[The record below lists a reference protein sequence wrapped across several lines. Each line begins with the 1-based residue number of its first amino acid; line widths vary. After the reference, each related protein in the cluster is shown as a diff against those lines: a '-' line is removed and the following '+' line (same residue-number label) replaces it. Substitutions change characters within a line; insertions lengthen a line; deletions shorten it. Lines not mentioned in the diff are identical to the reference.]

1 MRSLVVTCMA
11 ITGVCWAVGVSA
23 DFNQC
28 LGLEMATLLTI
39 PSCMELFSTCQVGV
53 NKLNQKLGTAY
64 QPVSVISASESE
76 TVPENSTKIAM
87 LVQLAPLTD
96 CLSASA
102 MTTEDRYGWYNNCEL
117 DSVYNGRQSK
127 LMQSFNVR
135 RSVCSC
141 KFDMSKVEFYS
152 ILLTHDFGASWK
164 LEGYKRHS
172 LSGRLKLSIK
182 SAGHLFCIAHSIAFQ
197 DEERAQIV
205 EEYNSGQFYGSKL
218 AIGIFDANN
227 LPFESDSKETAPR
240 APIAVVAASVSALF
254 CLGLVLHQRR
264 RLQNGYA
271 PIHLSKRGH
280 VQGKKS
286 PTAKDAP
293 RRGPCAQLMLRVQ
306 EAKPSSRK
314 LTNVLRSKFAWSMGK
329 SG

>member
-1 MRSLVVTCMA
+1 MLLVAVVIAAMCWVA
-11 ITGVCWAVGVSA
+11 GVRA

-28 LGLEMATLLTI
+28 LGLEMATMLTI

-53 NKLNQKLGTAY
+53 NMLNQKLGDTAY
-64 QPVSVISASESE
+64 KPVSLISASESK
-76 TVPENSTKIAM
+76 TLPEDSTKIAM

-102 MTTEDRYGWYNNCEL
+102 TAND
-117 DSVYNGRQSK
+117 D
-127 LMQSFNVR
+127 
-135 RSVCSC
+135 SC
-141 KFDMSKVEFYS
+141 KFDMTNVEFYS
-152 ILLTHDFGASWK
+152 ILLMHDFGASWK

-172 LSGRLKLSIK
+172 LS
-182 SAGHLFCIAHSIAFQ
+182 
-197 DEERAQIV
+197 DDERAKIV

-227 LPFESDSKETAPR
+227 LPLVSDSKETEPR
-240 APIAVVAASVSALF
+240 KPIAVVAASVTALF
-254 CLGLVLHQRR
+254 CFGLVLHQRR

-286 PTAKDAP
+286 PTAKDVP
-293 RRGPCAQLMLRVQ
+293 EERSLRPADATGTGGQTFKQ
-306 EAKPSSRK
+306 EANER
-314 LTNVLRSKFAWSMGK
+314 FAV
-329 SG
+329 

>member
-28 LGLEMATLLTI
+28 LGLEMATLLTT

-102 MTTEDRYGWYNNCEL
+102 TTTED
-117 DSVYNGRQSK
+117 
-127 LMQSFNVR
+127 
-135 RSVCSC
+135 SC

-172 LSGRLKLSIK
+172 LS
-182 SAGHLFCIAHSIAFQ
+182 

-293 RRGPCAQLMLRVQ
+293 EERSLRPADAAGTGGQTFKQ
-306 EAKPSSRK
+306 E
-314 LTNVLRSKFAWSMGK
+314 TNERFAV
-329 SG
+329 